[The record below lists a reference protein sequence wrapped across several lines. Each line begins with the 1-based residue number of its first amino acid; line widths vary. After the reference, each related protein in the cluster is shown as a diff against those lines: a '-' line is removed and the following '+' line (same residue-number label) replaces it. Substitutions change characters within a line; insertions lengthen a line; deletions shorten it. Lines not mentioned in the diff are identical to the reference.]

1 MSAAADL
8 ELMRASMLLETDPAA
23 AARLAGAVL
32 RQHPGHDAATLL
44 LTTARRRLGNSAG
57 AIDIMEALG
66 LAQPESALVQLELGR
81 TYAACSR
88 VSEATAALE
97 RALNLDES
105 LADAW
110 AELSQQRQ
118 LAGETAAAD
127 AAYIKYRGLTTNP
140 PDLTDAYL
148 AFDQGRLEAAEH
160 LAQQRLQAGSNA
172 VAALTLLA
180 AIAARRGDD
189 LAQEG
194 ALSQALQLAPCDS
207 VAREQL
213 VQLMI
218 RQGRIDESLTL
229 IERLLLAQ
237 PQSRSVLVLK
247 AEALQ
252 LAERPGEGLAIIFG
266 LLAEHPDDANLW
278 VIAGNQQRYSGLP
291 REAVIAYRRALELQ
305 PGNGL
310 AYWGLAN
317 LDALRD
323 SPESVE
329 TLKRQLVSAAPEGY
343 DGTCME
349 FALGKV
355 CEDRS
360 EFAASF
366 AHYDRGNRR
375 ARSSFQYDAN
385 ATTAFVQ
392 RFKATFTRRF
402 FAERSDWGSAAAGPI
417 FIVGLPRSGSTLLEQ
432 ILASHSQVE
441 GTREL
446 PYMPTLARELAGPPE
461 SAARYPEN
469 LTALT
474 QADID
479 TLARRYLASA
489 QTHRL
494 EGLPLFI
501 DKMHGNFVSL
511 GLIQLMFPRALII
524 DSRRHPMGCG
534 FACYKQLFSAGM
546 NFAYDLNELGLFYRD
561 YVQLMDHIDEVL
573 PGRVH
578 RVFYEHLVANPQAEV
593 RKLLQYCQLP
603 FEDGCLR
610 FHENQRV
617 AQTLSSEQVRRPLY
631 AQGVDQWRHYAPWLE
646 PLRAPLAGLIEAYP
660 AAP

>member
-1 MSAAADL
+1 MSASTDL
-8 ELMRASMLLETDPAA
+8 ELMRASTLLETDPAA
-23 AARLAGAVL
+23 AAHLAGAAL

-44 LTTARRRLGNSAG
+44 LSAAFRRLGNSAG
-57 AIDIMEALG
+57 AIEVMETLG

-81 TYAACSR
+81 TYAASGR
-88 VSEATAALE
+88 LSEAIAALE

-110 AELSQQRQ
+110 AELSQQRL

-127 AAYIKYRGLTTNP
+127 AAYIKYRQLTINP

-148 AFDQGRLEAAEH
+148 AFDQGRFEAAEY
-160 LAQQRLQAGSNA
+160 LAQQRLQARSHPG
-172 VAALTLLA
+172 AALTLLA

-189 LAQEG
+189 LAQES
-194 ALSQALQLAPCDS
+194 ALNQALQLAPCDS

-213 VQLMI
+213 AQLMI
-218 RQGRIDESLTL
+218 RQGRIDEALNL
-229 IERLLLAQ
+229 IERLLQAQ
-237 PQSRSVLVLK
+237 PRSRSVLVLK

-252 LAERPGEGLAIIFG
+252 LAERPTEGLAIIFG
-266 LLAEHPDDANLW
+266 LLAEHPNDADLL
-278 VIAGNQQRYSGLP
+278 VIAGNQQRYSGRP
-291 REAVIAYRRALELQ
+291 REAIIAYWRALERQ

-310 AYWGLAN
+310 AFWGLAN

-323 SPESVE
+323 SPDTVE
-329 TLKRQLVSAAPEGY
+329 ILKRQLASASPEGY
-343 DGTCME
+343 DGTGME

-355 CEDRS
+355 CEDRG

-366 AHYDRGNRR
+366 AHYERGNRR
-375 ARSSFQYDAN
+375 ARSSFNYDAG

-392 RFKATFTRRF
+392 RFRATFTRRF
-402 FAERSDWGSAAAGPI
+402 FEGRADWGSAARDPI

-446 PYMPTLARELAGPPE
+446 PYIPTLARELAGPPE

-474 QADID
+474 KSDID
-479 TLARRYLASA
+479 TLAARYLASA
-489 QTHRL
+489 RTHRL
-494 EGLPLFI
+494 EGRPRFI

-524 DSRRHPMGCG
+524 DSRRHPLGCG

-546 NFAYDLNELGLFYRD
+546 NFAYDLQELGLFYRD
-561 YVQLMDHIDEVL
+561 YVQLMDHIDAVL
-573 PGRVH
+573 PERVH
-578 RVFYEHLVANPQAEV
+578 RVHYEHLVANPQAEV
-593 RKLLQYCQLP
+593 RRLLQYCQLP
-603 FEDGCLR
+603 FEPACLR
-610 FHENQRV
+610 PHENQRV

-631 AQGVDQWRHYAPWLE
+631 REGVDQWRHYQPWLE
-646 PLRAPLAGLIEAYP
+646 PLRAPLAQLTEAYP
-660 AAP
+660 SAP

>member
-1 MSAAADL
+1 LSASIDL

-23 AARLAGAVL
+23 AAQLAGAVL
-32 RQHPGHDAATLL
+32 KDHPGHDAATLL

-81 TYAACSR
+81 TYAACGR
-88 VSEATAALE
+88 VREATAALE
-97 RALNLDES
+97 CALKLDQS

-110 AELSQQRQ
+110 AELSQQRL

-148 AFDQGRLEAAEH
+148 AFDQGRLEAAEY
-160 LAQQRLQAGSNA
+160 LAQQRLQGGTNP
-172 VAALTLLA
+172 VAALTLFA

-189 LAQEG
+189 LAQES
-194 ALSQALQLAPCDS
+194 ALNQALRLAPCDS

-213 VQLMI
+213 AQLMI
-218 RQGRIDESLTL
+218 RQGRIDEALEL
-229 IERLLLAQ
+229 IERLLQSQ
-237 PQSRSVLVLK
+237 PHSRSVLLLK
-247 AEALQ
+247 ADALQ
-252 LAERPGEGLAIIFG
+252 LAERAAEGLAIIVG
-266 LLAEHPDDANLW
+266 LLAEHPDDADLL
-278 VIAGNQQRYSGLP
+278 VIAGNQQRFSGRP
-291 REAVIAYRRALELQ
+291 SEAIIAYRRALERQ

-323 SPESVE
+323 SPETIE
-329 TLKRQLVSAAPEGY
+329 TLKRQLATAVPDGY
-343 DGTCME
+343 DGTCLE
-349 FALGKV
+349 FALGKAL
-355 CEDRS
+355 EDRS

-366 AHYDRGNRR
+366 EHYDRGNRR

-402 FAERSDWGSAAAGPI
+402 FAERSDWGSAAIDPI

-446 PYMPTLARELAGPPE
+446 PYIPTLARELAGPPE

-474 QADID
+474 KAEID
-479 TLARRYLASA
+479 ALARRYLASA

-494 EGLPLFI
+494 EGQPLFI

-561 YVQLMDHIDEVL
+561 YAGLMDQVDEVL

-578 RVFYEHLVANPQAEV
+578 RVFYEHLVANPEAEV
-593 RKLLQYCQLP
+593 RRLLQYCKLP
-603 FEDGCLR
+603 FEPQCLR

-617 AQTLSSEQVRRPLY
+617 AQTLSSEQVRKPLY
-631 AQGVDQWRHYAPWLE
+631 AHGVDQWRNYAPWLD
-646 PLRAPLAGLIEAYP
+646 PLKTALGRLSEDYP

>member
-1 MSAAADL
+1 
-8 ELMRASMLLETDPAA
+8 MRASMLLETDPAA
-23 AARLAGAVL
+23 AAQLAGAVL
-32 RQHPGHDAATLL
+32 RRRPGHDAATLL
-44 LTTARRRLGNSAG
+44 LTTACRRLGNSAG
-57 AIDIMEALG
+57 AIGVIEALG

-81 TYAACSR
+81 TYAACGR
-88 VSEATAALE
+88 TSEATAALQ
-97 RALNLDES
+97 RALKLDES

-110 AELSQQRQ
+110 AELSQQRL
-118 LAGETAAAD
+118 LAGDTAAAD
-127 AAYIKYRGLTTNP
+127 IAYIKYRRLTTNP
-140 PDLTDAYL
+140 PDLADAYL
-148 AFDQGRLEAAEH
+148 AFDQTRFEAAEY
-160 LAQQRLQAGSNA
+160 LARQRLQAGTNP

-180 AIAARRGDD
+180 AIASRRGDD
-189 LAQEG
+189 LAQED
-194 ALSQALQLAPCDS
+194 ALNQVLQLAPCDS
-207 VAREQL
+207 AAREQL
-213 VQLMI
+213 AQLMI
-218 RQGRIDESLTL
+218 RQGRIDEALTL
-229 IERLLLAQ
+229 IERLLQAQ
-237 PQSRSVLVLK
+237 PRSRSVLLLK

-252 LAERPGEGLAIIFG
+252 LAERPTEGLAIISG
-266 LLAEHPDDANLW
+266 LLAEHPNDADLL
-278 VIAGNQQRYSGLP
+278 VIAGNHTRYNGQP
-291 REAVIAYRRALELQ
+291 RDAIIAYRRAIELQ
-305 PGNGL
+305 PGHGL

-323 SPESVE
+323 SPESVA
-329 TLKRQLVSAAPEGY
+329 TLEQQLALAAPDGY

-349 FALGKV
+349 FALGKAR
-355 CEDRS
+355 EDNG

-375 ARSSFQYDAN
+375 ARNSFQYDAN

-402 FAERSDWGSAAAGPI
+402 FEDRSGWGSAAIDPI

-446 PYMPTLARELAGPPE
+446 AYIPALARELAGPAE
-461 SAARYPEN
+461 TAARYPEN
-469 LTALT
+469 MVALKKS
-474 QADID
+474 DVD
-479 TLARRYLASA
+479 VLARRYLASA

-494 EGLPLFI
+494 EGLPQFI

-511 GLIQLMFPRALII
+511 GLIQLMFPRALIV
-524 DSRRHPMGCG
+524 DSRRHPMGCA
-534 FACYKQLFSAGM
+534 FACYKQLFSVGM
-546 NFAYDLNELGLFYRD
+546 NFAYDLDELGRYYRD

-578 RVFYEHLVANPQAEV
+578 RVFYEHLVANPEAEV
-593 RKLLQYCQLP
+593 RRLLQYCHLP
-603 FEDGCLR
+603 FEEKCLR

-631 AQGVDQWRHYAPWLE
+631 AHGVDQWRHYEPWLD
-646 PLRAPLAGLIEAYP
+646 PLKAPLGRLVEDYP